1 MEELFLSTIKNNK
14 GAIFR
19 MCLAYTSS
27 YEDAKDLFQE
37 VLLNAWK
44 AIGSFQNK
52 SSVNTWLYRITINV
66 CLRANQ
72 KINKRKS
79 RFLNADGLALESLQI
94 SEPHQKSYPEL
105 YHCIKSLNE
114 IERSIVMLFLEDMP
128 YKEIAEITGLSAN
141 NIAVKM
147 TRIKC
152 KLFHCLIP
160 IL

>member
-1 MEELFLSTIKNNK
+1 
-14 GAIFR
+14 

-44 AIGSFQNK
+44 AMGSFQNR
-52 SSVNTWLYRITINV
+52 SSINTWLYRITINV
-66 CLRANQ
+66 CLRAIQ

-79 RFLNADGLALESLQI
+79 RFLNADEVALESLQI
-94 SEPHQKSYPEL
+94 SGPHQRSYPEL

-128 YKEIAEITGLSAN
+128 YKEIAEITGLTAN

-147 TRIKC
+147 TRIKS
-152 KLFHCLIP
+152 KLFHCLTP

>member
-1 MEELFLSTIKNNK
+1 
-14 GAIFR
+14 

-72 KINKRKS
+72 QINKRKS